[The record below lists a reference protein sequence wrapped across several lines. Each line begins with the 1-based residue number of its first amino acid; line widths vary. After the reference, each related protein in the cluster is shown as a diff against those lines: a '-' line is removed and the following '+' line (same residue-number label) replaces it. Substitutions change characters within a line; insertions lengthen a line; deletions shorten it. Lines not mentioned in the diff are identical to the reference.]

1 MRYFREGRIL
11 INESRHGQRLFALI
25 NKQHQTTRPKSRSE
39 DNAMPHSS
47 KIDLFALQNPDM
59 VRTRFAPSPTGYLHI
74 GGARTALFSWAYA
87 RKMGGE
93 FILRIE
99 DTDQERSTQASVQA
113 ILDGMAWLGIDWD
126 EGPFY
131 QMQRMERYKEVVDQL
146 LEEGHAYYCY
156 ASKEE
161 LDVMRE
167 AQKARGEK
175 PRYDGRWRPEVGK
188 ILPHPPSNLDGQR
201 KPVIR
206 FKTPQTGVV
215 TFNDMIK
222 GPISVA
228 NAELDDLVI
237 VRGDGVPT
245 YNFGVVVDDWDMRI
259 NHVIRG
265 DDHVNNTPRQ
275 INILKAL
282 GAPIPTY
289 AHVPMIL
296 GHDGER
302 LSKRHGAVSVLQ
314 YREEGFLPE
323 ALLNYLARLGW
334 SHGDEEKFSLAQ
346 FVEWFDLGHVSHS
359 AARFDGSKLA
369 WLNQQYLK
377 EADNTRLADLVQPF
391 LKIQGI
397 DTGTSSALTGL
408 IALVK
413 ERVNTIE
420 ELADGLHIYYRQS
433 LAASEDL
440 RSKLPKAALPAF
452 EQLKLDFAN
461 VSWEAPELSQ
471 LLKDTAKAYDL
482 KMGQIGLPLRLILFG
497 TAQTPAIDQVLAL
510 LGREETLRRLE
521 NAWAH
526 TLAAI
531 N

>member
-1 MRYFREGRIL
+1 
-11 INESRHGQRLFALI
+11 
-25 NKQHQTTRPKSRSE
+25 
-39 DNAMPHSS
+39 
-47 KIDLFALQNPDM
+47 M

-113 ILDGMAWLGIDWD
+113 ILDGMTWLGIDWD
-126 EGPFY
+126 EGPYY
-131 QMQRMERYKEVVDQL
+131 QMQRMERYKAVVDQL
-146 LEEGHAYYCY
+146 LEEGKAYYCY
-156 ASKEE
+156 ASKDE
-161 LDVMRE
+161 LEAMRE

-175 PRYDGRWRPEVGK
+175 PRYDGRWRPESGK
-188 ILPHPPSNLDGQR
+188 ALPAPPAGVT
-201 KPVIR
+201 PVIR
-206 FKTPQTGVV
+206 FKTPLDGEV

-222 GPISVA
+222 GAITVA

-245 YNFGVVVDDWDMRI
+245 YNFGVVVDDWDMGI
-259 NHVIRG
+259 SHVIRG

-296 GHDGER
+296 GQDGER

-314 YREEGFLPE
+314 YRDEGFLPE

-334 SHGDEEKFSLAQ
+334 GHGDDEKFDLKQ
-346 FVEWFDLGHVSHS
+346 FVEWFDVGHVSHS
-359 AARFDGSKLA
+359 AARFDGSKLT

-377 EADNTRLADLVQPF
+377 EADNVRLAELVQPF
-391 LKIQGI
+391 LAAQGI
-397 DTGTSSALTGL
+397 DTAGRSELPGL

-420 ELADGLHIYYRQS
+420 ELADGLHIYFRQT
-433 LAASEDL
+433 LAAVEEL
-440 RSKLPKAALPAF
+440 QAKLPKTALPAF
-452 EQLKLDFAN
+452 EKLQADLAT
-461 VSWEAPELSQ
+461 VTWEAPALGQ
-471 LLKDTAKAYDL
+471 LLKDTAAAFGL
-482 KMGQIGLPLRLILFG
+482 KMGQIGMPLRLILFG
-497 TAQTPAIDQVLAL
+497 TAQTPSIDQILAL
-510 LGREETLRRLE
+510 LGREETLRRFAA
-521 NAWAH
+521 AWPH
-526 TLAAI
+526 VLAVVQ
-531 N
+531 

>member
-1 MRYFREGRIL
+1 MADFSLTVQI
-11 INESRHGQRLFALI
+11 
-25 NKQHQTTRPKSRSE
+25 
-39 DNAMPHSS
+39 
-47 KIDLFALQNPDM
+47 M

-99 DTDQERSTQASVQA
+99 DTDVERSTQASVQA

-126 EGPFY
+126 EGPYY

-167 AQKARGEK
+167 AQKARGDK
-175 PRYDGRWRPEVGK
+175 PRYDGRWRPEPGK
-188 ILPHPPSNLDGQR
+188 VLPTPPAGAGLAT

-206 FKTPQTGVV
+206 FKTPLDGVV

-245 YNFGVVVDDWDMRI
+245 YNFGVVIDDWDMRI
-259 NHVIRG
+259 SHVIRG

-275 INILKAL
+275 INILRAL

-296 GHDGER
+296 GNDGER

-314 YREEGFLPE
+314 YREEGYLPE

-334 SHGDEEKFSLAQ
+334 GHGDDEKFGLDQ
-346 FVEWFDLGHVSHS
+346 FVEWFDVGHVSHS
-359 AARFDGSKLA
+359 AARFDGSKLG

-377 EADNTRLADLVQPF
+377 EADNARLAELVQPF
-391 LKIQGI
+391 LHAQGI
-397 DTGTSSALTGL
+397 ATAGQDNLAGL

-413 ERVNTIE
+413 ERVNTIV
-420 ELADGLHIYYRQS
+420 ELADGLHIYFRQS
-433 LAASEDL
+433 LAGADDL
-440 RSKLPKAALPAF
+440 RAKLPRSALPAF
-452 EQLKLDFAN
+452 EKLHAEFTTVA
-461 VSWEAPELSQ
+461 WEAPALGQ
-471 LLKDTAKAYDL
+471 LLKDTAQAFGL
-482 KMGQIGLPLRLILFG
+482 KMGQIGMPLRLILFG
-497 TAQTPAIDQVLAL
+497 SAQTPAIDQILAL
-510 LGREETLRRLE
+510 LGRDETLRRFATAWPHVLATLE
-521 NAWAH
+521 
-526 TLAAI
+526 
-531 N
+531 